1 MHCPNSPVAKLACKQ
16 QNKILN
22 SLCLE
27 TLLHLLWQHP
37 QQEKVDKG
45 EKSQHKGHNLASIT
59 DTASRLHAGSA
70 PKPKLLIANRGEITR
85 RVIRSAKALGIP
97 TVVVFTEPDAL
108 SLHVKDGD
116 EAVCLGSSPKE
127 YTNAQK
133 LLEVAKTTKYA

>member
-1 MHCPNSPVAKLACKQ
+1 LPADM
-16 QNKILN
+16 
-22 SLCLE
+22 
-27 TLLHLLWQHP
+27 
-37 QQEKVDKG
+37 
-45 EKSQHKGHNLASIT
+45 HKGHNLASIT
-59 DTASRLHAGSA
+59 DTASRLRAGSA

>member
-1 MHCPNSPVAKLACKQ
+1 
-16 QNKILN
+16 
-22 SLCLE
+22 
-27 TLLHLLWQHP
+27 
-37 QQEKVDKG
+37 
-45 EKSQHKGHNLASIT
+45 
-59 DTASRLHAGSA
+59 
-70 PKPKLLIANRGEITR
+70 LIANRGEITR

-133 LLEVAKTTKYA
+133 LLEVAKTTKYAYEDWLCRSQGQNSH